1 MFTDETHTW
10 TRIRS
15 ENAMRHTEQVE
26 IMSVKR
32 RGRGSGEKKQNKNKR
47 DREREREKER
57 ERERERKRERRN
69 GGERKETERGKENK
83 RTTEYALCTML
94 LRPVIDPGA
103 SIGAGVEEHPCHRLV
118 WVQPERSRL
127 DALEIERQV
136 DTDHVSVEIVQDPP
150 HHILRQVSD

>member
-47 DREREREKER
+47 DRERERKR
-57 ERERERKRERRN
+57 ERERESEREEMEVKGKRQNE
-69 GGERKETERGKENK
+69 EK
-83 RTTEYALCTML
+83 RTKEQQNMLCALCSCTQSSTPELPSARVSRSIHVIGLCGFNLNVPALML
-94 LRPVIDPGA
+94 WKLSAKLTPIMSVSKLCKTHLTTSCGKSP
-103 SIGAGVEEHPCHRLV
+103 
-118 WVQPERSRL
+118 
-127 DALEIERQV
+127 
-136 DTDHVSVEIVQDPP
+136 TD
-150 HHILRQVSD
+150 